1 MIYTDLDTQMTAY
14 LKHQELW
21 YCVWS
26 YFSWLAQFIFFT
38 EFTLWRISV
47 WLSIGYII
55 TESLNARAINT
66 RIWIKVNNLKTAMET
81 SIRVMHW
88 WIQKASEK
96 INESLVSRV
105 KNRTKA
111 IIPQIG
117 RKLSVKR
124 ILTWKS
130 LARKIKKKIIQL
142 TFLANMNKSLKRKKM
157 MKVMKRKKNRS
168 KINRFNSK

>member
-1 MIYTDLDTQMTAY
+1 
-14 LKHQELW
+14 
-21 YCVWS
+21 
-26 YFSWLAQFIFFT
+26 
-38 EFTLWRISV
+38 
-47 WLSIGYII
+47 
-55 TESLNARAINT
+55 
-66 RIWIKVNNLKTAMET
+66 MET

-111 IIPQIG
+111 IIPPIG

>member
-1 MIYTDLDTQMTAY
+1 
-14 LKHQELW
+14 
-21 YCVWS
+21 
-26 YFSWLAQFIFFT
+26 
-38 EFTLWRISV
+38 
-47 WLSIGYII
+47 
-55 TESLNARAINT
+55 
-66 RIWIKVNNLKTAMET
+66 
-81 SIRVMHW
+81 MHW

-111 IIPQIG
+111 IIPPIG

-142 TFLANMNKSLKRKKM
+142 MFLNNMNKNLKR
-157 MKVMKRKKNRS
+157 RKKKKKVKKRNRS
-168 KINRFNSK
+168 KISRFNSKW